1 MIHLFTFLAL
11 SLAVLT
17 TQPKMEQKLTY
28 LALGDSYT
36 IGEGVEEHE
45 RFPNQ
50 AVVML
55 REKGYDFEDPK
66 IIATTGW
73 TTDELQKGISEA
85 NIEGQTY
92 DLVTLL
98 IGVNNQYRGRDLD
111 NYREEFRQLLEQAI
125 SFAGGK
131 KENVLVLSIPDWGIT
146 PFATEKETDK
156 AKVAQEID
164 RFNRAKQA
172 IAERHGVTFL
182 DITTHYREY
191 PLAVVSDK
199 LHPDAEIY
207 KYWAERVV
215 GEY

>member
-1 MIHLFTFLAL
+1 
-11 SLAVLT
+11 
-17 TQPKMEQKLTY
+17 MEQKLTY

-50 AVVML
+50 AVAML

-85 NIEGQTY
+85 NIEGQTF

-98 IGVNNQYRGRDLD
+98 IGVNNQYRGMDLD
-111 NYREEFRQLLEQAI
+111 NYREEFTQLLEQAI
-125 SFAGGK
+125 GFAGGK

-164 RFNRAKQA
+164 RFNRAAQT
-172 IAERHGVTFL
+172 IAERHGITFL
-182 DITTHYREY
+182 DITTHYRDY

-215 GEY
+215 EELED

>member
-1 MIHLFTFLAL
+1 MA
-11 SLAVLT
+11 
-17 TQPKMEQKLTY
+17 QQYTY

-36 IGEGVEEHE
+36 IGEGVSEHE

-50 AVVML
+50 AVAMF
-55 REKGYDFEDPK
+55 RDKGHDFEDPK

-73 TTDELQKGISEA
+73 TTDELQKGIQEA
-85 NIEGQTY
+85 DIEGQTF

-111 NYREEFRQLLEQAI
+111 NYKAEFKELLDQAI
-125 SFAGGK
+125 GFAGGNR
-131 KENVLVLSIPDWGIT
+131 ERVIVLSIPDWGIT

-164 RFNRAKQA
+164 RYNRAKQA
-172 IAERHGVTFL
+172 ITERYGITFI
-182 DITTHYREY
+182 DITTHYRDY

-215 GEY
+215 EGIMN